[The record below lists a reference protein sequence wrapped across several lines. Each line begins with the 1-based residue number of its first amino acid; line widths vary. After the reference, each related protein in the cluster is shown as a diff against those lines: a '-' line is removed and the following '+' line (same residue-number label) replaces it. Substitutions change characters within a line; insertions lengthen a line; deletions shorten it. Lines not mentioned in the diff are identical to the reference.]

1 MTPFSVTQCEKSWKT
16 PYRHKMTYM
25 DIKQI
30 LWRGRARFDF
40 YSQGLSGIKTKWRLA
55 VITAMLIAVPATT
68 ALNPCR
74 GKLPLH
80 LFTACGKN
88 NKTSICASKQDF
100 FFNPNTAAIQKL
112 LLPLLLSLHF
122 LDPTSH
128 PSQGHVHPVA
138 CWPCF
143 FPFRVLD
150 FFFFLSV
157 DSGSASAARGAKWWW
172 TRLSLISHLAGKAA
186 LETLMSAVTHCSRWL
201 VSGCDPV
208 TAILLIFMFKDII
221 WNIPGLETERDRY
234 NLDILLSCVL
244 KSPEMMMFKPSVVS
258 FKVMIIQL
266 CTCISAFRRVSAS
279 FSSLFW
285 I

>member
-100 FFNPNTAAIQKL
+100 FFNPNTAVIQKS

-150 FFFFLSV
+150 FFFPLCGFRLCKCCKRSKV
-157 DSGSASAARGAKWWW
+157 VMDTTVPHISLGWKGSARDTYERGD
-172 TRLSLISHLAGKAA
+172 SL
-186 LETLMSAVTHCSRWL
+186 
-201 VSGCDPV
+201 
-208 TAILLIFMFKDII
+208 
-221 WNIPGLETERDRY
+221 
-234 NLDILLSCVL
+234 
-244 KSPEMMMFKPSVVS
+244 
-258 FKVMIIQL
+258 
-266 CTCISAFRRVSAS
+266 
-279 FSSLFW
+279 
-285 I
+285 